1 MSMSEAVRAVPDRF
15 AERAF
20 LGVCAIVFA
29 VSATLTIVWSSSMSG
44 GMPMPGGW
52 TMSMTWMRMP
62 DQTWA
67 GAAASFLGTWF
78 VMMAAIMLPSL
89 IPQLRRYREGIGT
102 AGEPRLGRLTA
113 LVGLGYFLIWT
124 LFGMAAFPLG
134 IALATFEMQ
143 QPAVARAVPI
153 AAGVIV
159 AIAGA
164 FQFTE
169 WKARHLACYRD
180 ASAVARSCQSTSY
193 GETWRHG
200 MRLGLHCGRC
210 CANLMVVL
218 LAIGIMD
225 LRAMAVV
232 ATAIAVERAAP
243 ASEPVARMI
252 GVAVVGAGLVLI
264 AQASGL
270 G

>member
-1 MSMSEAVRAVPDRF
+1 MSDAVLAVPDRF
-15 AERAF
+15 SDRAF

-29 VSATLTIVWSSSMSG
+29 VTATLTIAWSSSMSG

-67 GAAASFLGTWF
+67 GAAAAFLGMWI
-78 VMMAAIMLPSL
+78 VMMAAMMLPSL
-89 IPQLRRYREGIGT
+89 VPKLRRYREGIGK
-102 AGEPRLGRLTA
+102 AGEPRLGRLTT
-113 LVGLGYFLIWT
+113 LVALGYFLAWT

-134 IALATFEMQ
+134 IALATIEMQ

-159 AIAGA
+159 VIAGA

-169 WKARHLACYRD
+169 WKARHLTCYRE
-180 ASAVARSCQSTSY
+180 ASAFARSCQSASY

-200 MRLGLHCGRC
+200 VRLGLHCGRC
-210 CANLMVVL
+210 CANLMAVL

-232 ATAIAVERAAP
+232 AAAIAVERVAP
-243 ASEPVARMI
+243 ASATAARVI

-264 AQASGL
+264 AHASGL